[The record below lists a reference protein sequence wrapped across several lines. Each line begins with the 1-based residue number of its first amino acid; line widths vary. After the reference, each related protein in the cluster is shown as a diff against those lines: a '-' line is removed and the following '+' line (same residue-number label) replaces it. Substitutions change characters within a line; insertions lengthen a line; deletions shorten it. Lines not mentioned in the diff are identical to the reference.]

1 MDFCILAWFSKVDAG
16 CEMTKMFSIQ
26 FCFSLLAFSTVLEK
40 MRAKVMEPMMKRVEK
55 YRNAFE
61 EDSQK
66 QYGVDERF
74 RNVANGFY
82 NKSRTIVKECK
93 EKIDKLASQW
103 WVCTIGALFALFVMI
118 SGLYITRWWF
128 ILLTLLPLL
137 YYLGFSWWYSHSA
150 KKSIDQQKEGIK
162 TAWEGHCKKTEDTED
177 DVLQKLSESP

>member
-1 MDFCILAWFSKVDAG
+1 MNCYFLAWFSQMDAG
-16 CEMTKMFSIQ
+16 CEMTKQFAIQ
-26 FCFSLLAFSTVLEK
+26 FCFGLLAFSTVLEK
-40 MRAKVMEPMMKRVEK
+40 MRAKVMEPMMKGVEK
-55 YRNAFE
+55 YRDAFE
-61 EDSQK
+61 DDSQK

-74 RNVANGFY
+74 RNVANGFH

-103 WVCTIGALFALFVMI
+103 WICTIGALFALFFMI
-118 SGLYITRWWF
+118 SGLYITQWWV

-162 TAWEGHCKKTEDTED
+162 TAWEGHRKITEDTED
-177 DVLQKLSESP
+177 DVLQKLSVSP